1 MSFSVENIEYRPLT
15 SVLKFIVDNRGK
27 TAPTSDTGIPLI
39 ATNCIK
45 DNELYP
51 VFEKVRFIS
60 EDTYNNWFRAHPIPG
75 DIIFVNKGTPGR
87 VCLVPDPVNFCIA
100 QDMMAFRV
108 DEDIVDNKY
117 LFAVLRSSQFQNQ
130 IVNYHVGTLIPHFKK
145 GDLDKLLIPI
155 PSMKIQKIIGDYY
168 FSICNRIELNNRM
181 NKVLEQM
188 AQAIFKQ
195 WFVDF
200 EFPNE
205 NNEPYKSSGGEMIKS
220 EVGMIPLGWEVSN
233 IESLTEI
240 IIDYRGKTPKKLGRN
255 WSETGIIA
263 LSAKNI
269 KNEGLVNLDQANR
282 VDEELYNLWMKD
294 ELKYGDILLTSEAP
308 LGELY
313 FKANDDKYCLSQR
326 LFAIRANSNA
336 IIPEILYMYLRTSEV
351 MGEIVG
357 RATGTT
363 VTGIRQSELRK
374 VKVINPSS
382 DIQARCQSLLSTVF
396 KKKNVIEKENRKLI
410 NVRNTLL
417 PKLMSGE
424 IDVSNIEL

>member
-1 MSFSVENIEYRPLT
+1 M
-15 SVLKFIVDNRGK
+15 KFKDILLDNKSISYGVVQPGK
-27 TAPTSDTGIPLI
+27 HTDEGIPLI
-39 ATNCIK
+39 RVNNIRNGSLILENVLRIDQEIENNYKRTRLTGGELLITLVGTVAECAIAPKSIK
-45 DNELYP
+45 DWNVARAIAVIKVNSNLVYAEYLKYWLLVNENKNYL
-51 VFEKVRFIS
+51 IS
-60 EDTYNNWFRAHPIPG
+60 LATTTVQATLNLKDLKEAELQIP
-75 DIIFVNKGTPGR
+75 
-87 VCLVPDPVNFCIA
+87 
-100 QDMMAFRV
+100 
-108 DEDIVDNKY
+108 
-117 LFAVLRSSQFQNQ
+117 
-130 IVNYHVGTLIPHFKK
+130 TL
-145 GDLDKLLIPI
+145 D
-155 PSMKIQKIIGDYY
+155 IQKKIISLAASLDDK
-168 FSICNRIELNNRM
+168 IELNNRM

-195 WFVDF
+195 WFIDF

-205 NNEPYKSSGGEMIKS
+205 IGEPYKSSGGEMIES
-220 EVGMIPLGWEVSN
+220 VVGMIPFGWKVSD
-233 IESLTEI
+233 IESLTEL

-326 LFAIRANSNA
+326 LFAIRADSSA

-351 MGEIVG
+351 MGEIEG

-382 DIQARCQSLLSTVF
+382 DIQARCQSLLSSVF
-396 KKKNVIEKENRKLI
+396 KKKSVIEKENRKLI

-424 IDVSNIEL
+424 IDVSNVEL